1 MLKYYSYYSVG
12 GYKDMFLGNSEM
24 KEKETYFLPLLPI
37 WQKKAEENNDK
48 DLEKKVNDFKSLPSI
63 KILSKN
69 ELYGFP
75 KEANNII
82 THGAYKIIYYQTKT
96 GEYVLSIRDI
106 EGTDK
111 DESGRSIP
119 FLIAIVGD
127 SNSDKSVLDRLCSYM
142 ATNLDATTKFMSQLF
157 KYDWEKNGI
166 YFRLHDLTEWIK
178 EVVKTSSNI
187 INTTR
192 KQFVI
197 DVTNKN
203 AFVVIPGGLNDK
215 IAIKEQAL
223 QSKKVYG
230 IPIDEITLEAP
241 NPDKKKRIIVAVSV
255 GIALLIGLILIIV
268 L

>member
-12 GYKDMFLGNSEM
+12 GYKDMFLGTSEM
-24 KEKETYFLPLLPI
+24 NEKETYFLPLLPI
-37 WQKKAEENNDK
+37 WQKKAEDNK
-48 DLEKKVNDFKSLPSI
+48 DEELAKKVNDLKSLPSI

-82 THGAYKIIYYQTKT
+82 THGAYKIIYYQTKL

-106 EGTDK
+106 EGNDK

-127 SNSDKSVLDRLCSYM
+127 SNRDKSLLDRLCSYM
-142 ATNLDATTKFMSQLF
+142 ATNLDVTTKFMSQLF
-157 KYDWEKNGI
+157 KYDWETNGI
-166 YFRLHDLTEWIK
+166 CFRLHDLTEWIR
-178 EVVKTSSNI
+178 EVVKTSTNI

-197 DVTNKN
+197 DMTNNN
-203 AFVVIPGGLNDK
+203 AFVVIPNGLNDK

-230 IPIDEITLEAP
+230 IPIEEITLEAP
-241 NPDKKKRIIVAVSV
+241 SPNKKTLILMAISAVVAL
-255 GIALLIGLILIIV
+255 AIGLLFIII
-268 L
+268 